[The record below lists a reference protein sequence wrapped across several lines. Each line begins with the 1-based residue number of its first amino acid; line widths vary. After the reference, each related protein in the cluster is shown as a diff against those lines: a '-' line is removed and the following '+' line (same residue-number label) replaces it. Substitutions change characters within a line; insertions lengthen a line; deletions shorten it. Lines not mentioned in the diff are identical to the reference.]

1 MAYNVKEEY
10 DRVKIS
16 KEEADRIMKKA
27 YNKRRDML
35 ITPCI
40 IIGLI
45 VIFLIVIFGMLRNHA
60 ANSLYDRI
68 YNFETAKSTYYYPEN
83 GTDTFTVNGE
93 EYEFDL
99 MRSHFK
105 FYSDNTVEWTMSFD
119 TDLSGDTKYTDPI
132 TKKYSFEIKSDV
144 FEGEP
149 YVMLENGIKLTVI
162 CDDVI
167 GQPILDVKYL
177 GE

>member
-1 MAYNVKEEY
+1 MPVIREEY
-10 DRVKIS
+10 EKVKIS

-27 YNKRRDML
+27 YNKKRDML
-35 ITPCI
+35 ITFCI
-40 IIGLI
+40 IAGLVI
-45 VIFLIVIFGMLRNHA
+45 VFLVVVFGALRNHA
-60 ANSLYDRI
+60 ANSLYERI
-68 YNFETAKSTYYYPEN
+68 YKFETANSTYYYPES

-105 FYSDNTVEWTMSFD
+105 FFSDNTVEWTMSFD
-119 TDLSGDTKYTDPI
+119 TDLSGETKYTDPI
-132 TKKYSFEIKSDV
+132 TVKHSFEIKSDV

-149 YVMLENGIKLTVI
+149 YVMLDNGMKLEVI
-162 CDDVI
+162 CEDVI